1 MDLIETRRSQ
11 LLISF
16 TENLTSEINTEIKI
30 FDFQEWGR
38 QKKYIIEIKEILSE
52 KRENINKN
60 KETSI

>member
-1 MDLIETRRSQ
+1 MNYGFNETRRSQ

-38 QKKYIIEIKEILSE
+38 QKKIYY
-52 KRENINKN
+52 RN
-60 KETSI
+60 